1 MILVK
6 EFGLE
11 RSRYQRLVTEED
23 YLELGIKLYL
33 DPRPVQ
39 ILLDEYR
46 QKLVRESLRIVSGTD
61 LRTDCN

>member
-1 MILVK
+1 MILVQ
-6 EFGLE
+6 ELGLE

-23 YLELGIKLYL
+23 YLELGNKLYL

-39 ILLDEYR
+39 ILLDEYH

-61 LRTDCN
+61 L